1 MIRIKKMTATFGKLD
16 GETLELTQGL
26 NAITA
31 PNEAGK
37 STWGAFIHAMFYGID
52 TGERVKKGTLPAKV
66 KYRPWNGKPMEGVIE
81 LDWDG
86 RAVTLQRRSGSR
98 TPMGDFTAYDSET
111 GETIPH
117 LTGEN
122 CGRVLLGAES
132 SVFCRSAFIGQN
144 AMAVS
149 PDAGLE
155 QKLSSLVTTGDE
167 TVSYSQTERRL
178 RDWKNHVRHNK
189 TGYLPEA
196 EGQLAVIT
204 EKLDA
209 IRNYHKEDLELHVR
223 KQELTAQQERLQYI
237 QKNLK
242 AAEALQKQQQLQ
254 AAEEKRKKARQGLQK
269 AQQTVQNLPD
279 TEKLTALQ
287 QDLSALALHKDLQA
301 RMPRPAAP
309 TAPEAPDVFR
319 GLSPEEAAQKAH
331 TDAETL
337 RNLSKTKKTPPLWLA
352 SAVLASLCAA
362 FFFLEPIVSYI
373 LLGLSV
379 LCLIGYVAMASS
391 QKKINQQ
398 LAVQKDALLQQYHA
412 STAEDILLSAARYG
426 DAQRQHRA
434 AMDTYEAQ
442 LADRNQQADALDR
455 QQQELLTAVRA
466 FASNIY
472 TTADAE
478 AAIKAALLS
487 HRQLENSQTAV
498 VNAEAGYDAISA
510 AIGSAVSIEAPEEDF
525 SDRYSSPLVDR
536 ELEQISMELRSVETT
551 LAQHLGQV
559 QALGDPAALEAE
571 KQQLDIR
578 IRDLKIREQAISA
591 AMAALEE
598 ADRLQRS
605 RFAPQIGKTAA
616 ELLCR
621 MTGGRYDGL
630 RMEQDMSLHAK
641 AAGEAVTRE
650 LLTLSGGTADQ
661 VYLALRL
668 AICELALDEG
678 VPLVLDDALVFFDD
692 VRLEKTL
699 ELLQEMAEKRQILL
713 FSCQGREEEYLVKE
727 RSDL

>member
-223 KQELTAQQERLQYI
+223 HDVLTAELQKLRYVE
-237 QKNLK
+237 KNLK
-242 AAEALQKQQQLQ
+242 AAEAQEKRKQLEDAQQRLAEAEQLLAQAQQ
-254 AAEEKRKKARQGLQK
+254 AAE
-269 AQQTVQNLPD
+269 NLPKQD
-279 TEKLTALQ
+279 ALI
-287 QDLSALALHKDLQA
+287 DLSIKLAH
-301 RMPRPAAP
+301 
-309 TAPEAPDVFR
+309 
-319 GLSPEEAAQKAH
+319 
-331 TDAETL
+331 
-337 RNLSKTKKTPPLWLA
+337 
-352 SAVLASLCAA
+352 
-362 FFFLEPIVSYI
+362 
-373 LLGLSV
+373 
-379 LCLIGYVAMASS
+379 
-391 QKKINQQ
+391 
-398 LAVQKDALLQQYHA
+398 
-412 STAEDILLSAARYG
+412 
-426 DAQRQHRA
+426 
-434 AMDTYEAQ
+434 
-442 LADRNQQADALDR
+442 
-455 QQQELLTAVRA
+455 
-466 FASNIY
+466 
-472 TTADAE
+472 
-478 AAIKAALLS
+478 
-487 HRQLENSQTAV
+487 
-498 VNAEAGYDAISA
+498 YDAIKSIAESTQPPVPVKDEPHPIFGNMSPDEAIKQAERDSCLYNQLSQPSQWGSYVTPGWLALVFGMALLCLCMGFMDPTMLIAGGLSCVLGISLLLLRKRIQEKSA
-510 AIGSAVSIEAPEEDF
+510 AANRILERYGFRSPLSVAADYKHNKEHSAEGYNHALEQYRSRQAEVETEEQAILETTRAFSESIYTINDVRSAIDAALQTHEKLRFAKDAAKHARRSYDAVHAAVGNVDETLTVEEDF
-525 SDRYSSPLVDR
+525 SGRYSLPQLDR
-536 ELEQISMELRSVETT
+536 LLTQTEQMLHSIQTE
-551 LAQHLGQV
+551 LAQHAGLV

-571 KQQLDIR
+571 KQQLDSR

-641 AAGEAVTRE
+641 AADEAVTRE

-699 ELLQEMAEKRQILL
+699 DLLREMAEKRQILL
-713 FSCQGREEEYLVKE
+713 FSCQGREEEYLAKE
-727 RSDL
+727 RSRL